1 MIAVLELDVV
11 PYIDGPEDLASSQDV
26 EWPVSKHDQ
35 HFSFQC
41 SYNGC
46 VENHED
52 EITRHQYPVV
62 QVGPGVGA
70 PLLKKKIMSAGEYR
84 YLFFKL
90 KN

>member
-11 PYIDGPEDLASSQDV
+11 PYVDGPENLASGQDV

-41 SYNGC
+41 PYDGC
-46 VENHED
+46 VEYHED

-62 QVGPGVGA
+62 
-70 PLLKKKIMSAGEYR
+70 
-84 YLFFKL
+84 
-90 KN
+90 